1 MNAFWQIVASNAV
14 VATILAIVAM
24 LMGRIWRNAAAVHVL
39 WVVVLLKLFTPPLV
53 TTELPFALG
62 ASPPA
67 AGAHRTETPTHAP
80 ERDAARPTAP
90 VASVVPRAV
99 IDAGRSRR
107 EIGNPGTETAGHE
120 PCSLSTILAAIWIC
134 GAFGL
139 AAGYTVRIRRFA
151 GLIGDSEAAPPDIRT
166 MATQLSIRL
175 GLRRA
180 PEVLMTSRALPPL
193 VWSIGLSPRIILPSE
208 LFANLGRE
216 AQGTIL
222 AHELIH
228 IRRGDHLVRVLELAA
243 KTIFWWH
250 PVVWWASRQLREL
263 EEECCDAR
271 VLELLPHHPRTYAA
285 ALVDTL
291 EFLSGRPRTS
301 VPLRT
306 AIDSTGSLSRRIHM
320 LTRNRTNRLTAL
332 SASLVVGLVI
342 LPLAVAFAVDP
353 EQTGKPAP
361 EVQKPAG
368 AGAAVLRGRVT
379 DEAGAPLA
387 DVRVR
392 VAIPAADM
400 RFVDSGTLRKI
411 LIPAL
416 PDYKLLEARSDARG
430 DYRLE
435 IPGIAAPTKISI
447 DAMKPGYRRLVGTLM
462 AGGVAKDI
470 EVAPGA
476 PAEASLILKPALYFR
491 GIVVDEQGKPIPA
504 VEVSAN
510 AAIGRGSGGVE
521 RTESRADGTFELF
534 NYPRKTDDLGKQLGK
549 GHVFFNHPDYIDSKI
564 EDIYALAP
572 EKREALRIVLGTG
585 RKVTGTVVGVDGKP
599 VPDAMVEAT
608 RKDGGYRKATM
619 TDARGKFALRGLTEG
634 LTMLTAH
641 ALDIRQKLNLPMAL
655 SSDKLDLELRLRPIA
670 LPAGLKAHEVL
681 GMQLTDVTP
690 ELKSAYDLWND
701 RGALILDPGKDS
713 DRLKI
718 GQLVEGYT
726 FWMVGQQRIGSVR
739 EFVDRLLAETAG
751 QNAELYSIRVVYSF
765 RTVDFVGTNTQYLK
779 LTKDDRRQ
787 LQVVS
792 DRLTPDE
799 P

>member
-1 MNAFWQIVASNAV
+1 MNAFWGIVASNAV

-24 LMGRIWRNAAAVHVL
+24 LTGRIWRNAAAVHVL

-53 TTELPFALG
+53 ITELPYARG

-67 AGAHRTETPTHAP
+67 ADTHRTEAPTHAP
-80 ERDAARPTAP
+80 ERDDARPTAP
-90 VASVVPRAV
+90 VARPISRAA
-99 IDAGRSRR
+99 IDAARPRR
-107 EIGNPGTETAGHE
+107 AIGNPVTETVGHE
-120 PCSLSTILAAIWIC
+120 PWSLSTRLAAIWIC

-151 GLIGDSEAAPPDIRT
+151 GLIRDSEAAPPAIRT
-166 MATQLSIRL
+166 MASQLSIRL
-175 GLRRA
+175 GLRRV

-208 LFANLGRE
+208 LFANLDRE

-228 IRRGDHLVRVLELAA
+228 IRRGDQLVRILELAA
-243 KTIFWWH
+243 STIFWWH

-263 EEECCDAR
+263 EEQCCDAR
-271 VLELLPHHPRTYAA
+271 VLELLPHHPRTYAS

-301 VPLRT
+301 VPLGT

-320 LTRNRTNRLTAL
+320 LTRIRTNRLTAL
-332 SASLVVGLVI
+332 STSLVVGLVI
-342 LPLAVAFAVDP
+342 LPMAVAFAVDP
-353 EQTGKPAP
+353 EQAGKPAP

-368 AGAAVLRGRVT
+368 SGAAILHGRVT
-379 DEAGAPLA
+379 DEAGAPLG

-392 VAIPAADM
+392 VAIPAAEM
-400 RFVDSGTLRKI
+400 RLVDSGAIRETLG
-411 LIPAL
+411 PAV
-416 PDYKLLEARSDARG
+416 PDHKLLDARSDASG

-435 IPGIAAPTKISI
+435 IPGLAGPTKISI

-462 AGGVAKDI
+462 AGGDAKYID
-470 EVAPGA
+470 VAPGT

-491 GIVVDEQGKPIPA
+491 GIVVDEQGKPIPE

-510 AAIGRGSGGVE
+510 AIIGRGSGGVE
-521 RTESRADGTFELF
+521 RTASRVDGTFELF

-549 GHVFFNHPDYIDSKI
+549 GHVFLNHPDYIDNRI
-564 EDIYALAP
+564 EDIYALPA
-572 EKREALRIVLGTG
+572 EKRETLRIVLATG

-634 LTMLTAH
+634 LTMLTAIS
-641 ALDIRQKLNLPMAL
+641 LEIRQKLNLPIAL
-655 SSDKLDLELRLRPIA
+655 NSDKLDLELRLRPLT
-670 LPAGLKAHEVL
+670 LPAGLKAQEVL
-681 GMQLTDVTP
+681 GMQLTDVTS
-690 ELKSAYDLWND
+690 ELKSAYDLGNE

-713 DRLKI
+713 DRLGI
-718 GQLVEGYT
+718 GKLVEGYT
-726 FWMVGQQRIGSVR
+726 FWMVGRTRVNSVR

-751 QNAELYSIRVVYSF
+751 QNAEVYSIRVVYSF
-765 RTVDFVGTNTQYLK
+765 RTVEFVGTNTQYLK

-787 LQVVS
+787 LEVVS
-792 DRLTPDE
+792 DRLTPDA